1 MPDKEHTLLMFVLKS
16 LRTLQNHG
24 DQTAQLAD
32 DRVIDYDHRIRDLC
46 LSTRII
52 TLSCNCRM
60 DECMDAILLTLNYF
74 L

>member
-52 TLSCNCRM
+52 TRRVIAGWMNVWMPYC
-60 DECMDAILLTLNYF
+60 
-74 L
+74 